1 MTHLKEIKHK
11 MKYIPVHFNFKTKKV
26 EFGEVRVFISEL
38 LKSSYWRYY

>member
-1 MTHLKEIKHK
+1 MTHLKEIKYK
-11 MKYIPVHFNFKTKKV
+11 VKYTPVHFNFKTKKV